1 MEVTIKPVYS
11 TKKRPVIKI
20 MGRFYVFPI
29 FIATFVPRRETLT
42 ATRSKAQK

>member
-1 MEVTIKPVYS
+1 MRIKTS
-11 TKKRPVIKI
+11 CDKKI